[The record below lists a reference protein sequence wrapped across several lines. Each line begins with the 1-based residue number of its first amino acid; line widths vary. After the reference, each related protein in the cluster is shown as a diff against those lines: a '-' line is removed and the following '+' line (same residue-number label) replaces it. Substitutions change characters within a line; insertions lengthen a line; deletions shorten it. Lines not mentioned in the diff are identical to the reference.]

1 MLLKTLREHFYTSLE
16 QDYPETEIQAFFNIL
31 ADCFLKLKGFE
42 IPLHLYASISGK
54 KIEKFEHAIKRLKKQ
69 EPIQYIIGTTEFY
82 GLPFKVNEHTLIPRP
97 ETEELVQCIIEA
109 TAEKDV
115 ISILDIGTGTGCIA
129 ISLAKYKPDASVYAI
144 DVSKKALAV
153 AKINA
158 KLNEVNTKFMEVD
171 ILNWEESSFTLDFE
185 PKTFDVI
192 VSNPPYVRELEKAQM
207 SANVLKH
214 EPALALYVEDTD
226 PLIFYIAITN
236 FATIYLKENGC
247 LFFEIN
253 QYLGAEMVQLLEKSG
268 FASVTL
274 QKDIFGN
281 DRMVSGVKKSLVING
296 RQDQ

>member
-16 QDYPETEIQAFFNIL
+16 QDYPETEIQTFFNIL

-54 KIEKFEHAIKRLKKQ
+54 KVEKFDQAIKRLKKQ
-69 EPIQYIIGTTEFY
+69 EPIQYITGATEFY

-97 ETEELVQCIIEA
+97 ETEELVQRVIEA
-109 TAEKDV
+109 TADTDV

-129 ISLAKYKPDASVYAI
+129 ISLAKNKPDASVYAI

-158 KLNEVNTKFMEVD
+158 KLNEVNPAFRELD
-171 ILNWEESSFTLDFE
+171 ILNWQDAAETLDFE

-192 VSNPPYVRELEKAQM
+192 VSNPPYVRELEKAHM

-214 EPALALYVEDTD
+214 EPALALYVEDAD
-226 PLIFYIAITN
+226 PLIFYSAITN
-236 FATIYLKENGC
+236 FATTYLKENGC

-253 QYLGAEMVQLLEKSG
+253 QYLGAEMMELLENSG
-268 FASVTL
+268 FESVSL

-281 DRMVSGVKKSLVING
+281 DRMVSGVKKRLVTNG
-296 RQDQ
+296 SQDQ